1 MSCQKLAVYALII
14 CVVLLSGCKKGKPV
28 AENDADI
35 DLMQGTWKGAEVGR
49 EGEWILI
56 IAGEKITV
64 DGPGPEDYVGTLA
77 LDETTTPKSV
87 VLTIDECGFEQYI
100 GAKANNLYK
109 IEDGKLTI
117 AGTEPGSGMI
127 PSSFEPGNGT
137 RVFELTK
144 ADVQQ

>member
-1 MSCQKLAVYALII
+1 MKKFL
-14 CVVLLSGCKKGKPV
+14 VVFLSACLVLMTGCKKEKPV
-28 AENDADI
+28 VEKVADI

-49 EGEWILI
+49 EGEWILV
-56 IAGEKITV
+56 IADDKITV

-100 GAKANNLYK
+100 GAKASNLYK

-137 RVFELTK
+137 RVFELRK
-144 ADVQQ
+144 ADVQE

>member
-1 MSCQKLAVYALII
+1 MKKIL
-14 CVVLLSGCKKGKPV
+14 VVFMTACLVLMTGCEKDKPV
-28 AENDADI
+28 VVKAVPDI
-35 DLMQGTWKGAEVGR
+35 EQMQGTWKGIELGGGD
-49 EGEWILI
+49 GEWVLV

-87 VLTIDECGFEQYI
+87 VLTIDECGFEQYV
-100 GAKANNLYK
+100 GAKANNLYT

-144 ADVQQ
+144 ADIQ